1 MFAEGS
7 GCFAEPSEGLRRV
20 LETFGKVLQSLQ
32 KCPQVSG
39 NSAEGLGE
47 FWKVSR
53 VSCNVFGMRLKLS
66 AASRNHVRE
75 REKVLFRVST
85 CDNESETAKA
95 RVGKHGEISLRTR
108 RAMMPQYTHEREK
121 LTMLSAK
128 PSAACKT
135 FFPLNVLSCLGF
147 VCAFLLFPFHH
158 GFHEL
163 LCFASSYHRRAIKMQ
178 GFDMKRALR

>member
-1 MFAEGS
+1 MSCFDEISCSSRKFQARSGMFAEGS

-39 NSAEGLGE
+39 NGAEGLGE

-85 CDNESETAKA
+85 CDNESRRQGAA
-95 RVGKHGEISLRTR
+95 RRVGRG
-108 RAMMPQYTHEREK
+108 
-121 LTMLSAK
+121 LSA
-128 PSAACKT
+128 
-135 FFPLNVLSCLGF
+135 VLSF
-147 VCAFLLFPFHH
+147 ALLIPIN
-158 GFHEL
+158 L
-163 LCFASSYHRRAIKMQ
+163 TASSAY
-178 GFDMKRALR
+178 FLSV